1 MPVLYRILRINSFRI
16 ALGNT
21 SNNASIDQMDEV
33 KIYLHEP
40 GKFTF
45 FTEQDKM
52 PNNLK
57 IDHLKLQLST
67 KCKKQDTK

>member
-1 MPVLYRILRINSFRI
+1 MER
-16 ALGNT
+16 
-21 SNNASIDQMDEV
+21 V

-52 PNNLK
+52 LNNLK

-67 KCKKQDTK
+67 KCKKQDNK

>member
-1 MPVLYRILRINSFRI
+1 MYILRFNFFRI

-21 SNNASIDQMDEV
+21 SNNASVDQMEKV

-67 KCKKQDTK
+67 KCKKQITK